1 MLQGKK
7 KIMIANAKKRRE
19 RAPLLELSEADI
31 ARTCSDLLQAD
42 GWRMFITDP
51 VSNRERGK
59 GFGELGMAD
68 RLYIRYGFPN
78 DTYWGTALVMWI
90 EWKRTR
96 RGVATKAT
104 DYQKDWHTAER
115 ARGALTLIAG
125 EDFPATIEG
134 FAAWYKASG
143 LQRRGSDDP
152 RKVDGMSERDPIT
165 EPRPGDV
172 WTWASDR
179 KPCAIVGTRETKDGI
194 WFNSPVDNLPL
205 AHFLSMRDF
214 FAWAR
219 TAQIVERGA
228 E

>member
-1 MLQGKK
+1 MT
-7 KIMIANAKKRRE
+7 MANAKKRRE

-42 GWRMFITDP
+42 GWRMLITDP

-68 RLYIRYGFPN
+68 RLYIRYDAQEAGLMLSIDP
-78 DTYWGTALVMWI
+78 DVYAPIALVMWI
-90 EWKRTR
+90 EWKRIR

-104 DYQKDWHTAER
+104 DHQHDWHTAER

-143 LQRRGSDDP
+143 LQRRVQ
-152 RKVDGMSERDPIT
+152 R
-165 EPRPGDV
+165 
-172 WTWASDR
+172 
-179 KPCAIVGTRETKDGI
+179 
-194 WFNSPVDNLPL
+194 
-205 AHFLSMRDF
+205 
-214 FAWAR
+214 
-219 TAQIVERGA
+219 
-228 E
+228 